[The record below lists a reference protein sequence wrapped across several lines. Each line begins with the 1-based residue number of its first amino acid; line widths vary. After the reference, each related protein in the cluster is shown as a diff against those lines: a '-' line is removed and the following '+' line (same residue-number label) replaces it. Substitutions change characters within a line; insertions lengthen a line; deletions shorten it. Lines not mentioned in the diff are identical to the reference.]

1 MTYVTKVAARIAA
14 VAFELPDDDDEEE
27 EVDLDYV
34 KKQVVSALSSV
45 AKKEVLRLDD
55 LEGWTIE
62 SDGGK
67 LFAVQSD
74 GPAKKKFPIE
84 ISVSAKK

>member
-14 VAFELPDDDDEEE
+14 VAFELPDDDEEE

-45 AKKEVLRLDD
+45 AKKDVLRLDD